1 MLGLKPLFSVKN
13 LCVSPVRN
21 NGYSGVKLGLFASA
35 HSRLGEMK
43 TAAQASVVPAF
54 FLYGEPPREVGH
66 HFLHLESLD
75 DRSRPNDWNIRPHSH
90 ENLSHIF
97 FISTGSGDMRT
108 DNGAFAFEAPALL
121 IVPARTIHAFSWA
134 PGTVGRVLT
143 VSGSYLG
150 ELFARERQFGGL
162 FAAPAR
168 LSLGGGDAD
177 AARIADCFHLLG
189 RELAW
194 TAPAH
199 AVAVEANLLGL
210 LVMILR
216 IARHETAPDPS
227 ASGRDSE
234 LVARF
239 REAIEEDFRT
249 FHRVDDYA
257 AGLGISLSRLRSACQ
272 KVAGLSPVRILRE
285 RVLLEAKRLLLYSNM
300 TIIETA
306 YAIGFEDPAY
316 FSRVFHR
323 HTGMSPRAF
332 RASNMPGATHQ

>member
-1 MLGLKPLFSVKN
+1 MLRAMKPAMQPS
-13 LCVSPVRN
+13 
-21 NGYSGVKLGLFASA
+21 
-35 HSRLGEMK
+35 
-43 TAAQASVVPAF
+43 TIPAF

-66 HFLHLESLD
+66 HFLHLEALD

-97 FISTGSGDMRT
+97 FISAGSGDMRT
-108 DNGAFAFEAPALL
+108 DNGGFAFEAPALL
-121 IVPARTIHAFSWA
+121 IVPARTIHAFEWM
-134 PGTVGRVLT
+134 PGTAGRVLT
-143 VSGSYLG
+143 ISDSYLG
-150 ELFARERQFGGL
+150 DLFTRERQFGGL
-162 FAAPAR
+162 FVAPIR
-168 LSLGGGDAD
+168 LSLGGAAAD
-177 AARIADCFHLLG
+177 AARIADCLHLLA

-199 AVAVEANLLGL
+199 AVAVEAQLLGL

-216 IARHETAPDPS
+216 IARHKNAPDLS

-239 REAIEEDFRT
+239 RESIEEGFRT
-249 FHRVDDYA
+249 LHRVEDYA
-257 AGLGISLSRLRSACQ
+257 TGLGISLSRLRSACQ
-272 KVAGLSPVRILRE
+272 KVAGHSPVRILRE

-300 TIIETA
+300 TIVETA

-332 RASNMPGATHQ
+332 RASNMPGVTNKQTFPNCDGPH

>member
-1 MLGLKPLFSVKN
+1 MFDLKPLFSVEN
-13 LCVSPVRN
+13 LCVYMLRN
-21 NGYSGVKLGLFASA
+21 NGYSRVKLGFFASIPSWSYA
-35 HSRLGEMK
+35 MIPPM
-43 TAAQASVVPAF
+43 QASVVPAF

-90 ENLSHIF
+90 ENLSHVF
-97 FISTGSGDMRT
+97 FISAGSGDMRT

-121 IVPARTIHAFSWA
+121 IVPARTIHAFEWM
-134 PGTVGRVLT
+134 PGTAGRVLT
-143 VSGSYLG
+143 ISDSYLG

-162 FAAPAR
+162 FAVPMR
-168 LSLGGGDAD
+168 LSLGGATAD
-177 AARIADCFHLLG
+177 AGRIADCLHLLA

-199 AVAVEANLLGL
+199 AVAVEAQLLGL

-216 IARHETAPDPS
+216 IARHENAPDAA

-239 REAIEEDFRT
+239 RESIEDDFRAV
-249 FHRVDDYA
+249 HRVDDYA
-257 AGLGISLSRLRSACQ
+257 ARLGISLSRLRSACQ

-300 TIIETA
+300 TIVETA

-323 HTGMSPRAF
+323 HTGMSPRVF
-332 RASNMPGATHQ
+332 RATNMPTARHK